1 MTTVSPS
8 AAAPLKLTPLLS
20 GPPPF
25 TAKLTSE
32 CDGDAAY
39 LVAQSA
45 RCTNKKSEQTTKTNG
60 RTNFFKLPAP
70 FISNRCEKRGRGGL
84 VLPTKRPSKL
94 DAFVSFVRML
104 ARCKYFFSFRNKKA
118 CF

>member
-1 MTTVSPS
+1 MTVCPCKVIPREINKAEVQLAVPAGMTTVSPS

-70 FISNRCEKRGRGGL
+70 FISNRCEKRGRGAWSYQQS
-84 VLPTKRPSKL
+84 VFQT
-94 DAFVSFVRML
+94 
-104 ARCKYFFSFRNKKA
+104 
-118 CF
+118 